1 MTVFVNNVNDHL
13 EFLLVDVYTVSQVSL
28 HVLDYGVAT
37 EFSDLL
43 SLVFEDF
50 GENSLDCWIDESDD
64 LDVSLGLGLDLDKEF
79 TKKALDCAQDLGC
92 VLDLW

>member
-50 GENSLDCWIDESDD
+50 GENSLDC
-64 LDVSLGLGLDLDKEF
+64 
-79 TKKALDCAQDLGC
+79 
-92 VLDLW
+92 